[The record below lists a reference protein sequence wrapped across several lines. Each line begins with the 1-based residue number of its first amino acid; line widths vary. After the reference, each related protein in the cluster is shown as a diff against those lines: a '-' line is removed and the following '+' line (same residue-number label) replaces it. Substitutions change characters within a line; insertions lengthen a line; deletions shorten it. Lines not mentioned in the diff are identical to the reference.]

1 MYPLLLGALLLVG
14 VPTALILTQPPIRF
28 LGDRARLGDLVAI
41 APNTAGL
48 PAALA
53 ALGAAAVVVR
63 VADAKD
69 KDVVRGPI
77 VGYLAAGST
86 QVQPFTPLQA
96 AAVPTSVDVPRQAI
110 TGILR
115 RGRPLAGSQALG
127 A

>member
-1 MYPLLLGALLLVG
+1 MHPLLLGALLLVG
-14 VPTALILTQPPIRF
+14 VPTALILTQAPIRF

-48 PAALA
+48 PAAIT

-69 KDVVRGPI
+69 KDNVQGPV
-77 VGYLAAGST
+77 VGYLVPGSV
-86 QVQPFTPLQA
+86 QVQPFQ
-96 AAVPTSVDVPRQAI
+96 PTASIQVPRQAI

-115 RGRPLAGSQALG
+115 NGRPLEGSQAFG
-127 A
+127 AR